1 MATCLLLLLNNNG
14 ISRNPNL
21 KKRHMELRP
30 HSHGFKAGSRELVP
44 VGQAHTYRSDGRLT
58 SQQLQ
63 SSLFTT
69 SSILND
75 YFFGSLSSVDYQPQT
90 ASTSGDVRCPLTQL

>member
-14 ISRNPNL
+14 ISRNPNQ
-21 KKRHMELRP
+21 KKDTWNSVRTRM
-30 HSHGFKAGSRELVP
+30 FKAGSKELVP
-44 VGQAHTYRSDGRLT
+44 VGQAHTYCSDGRLT

-69 SSILND
+69 SSILTII
-75 YFFGSLSSVDYQPQT
+75 FCSLSSVDYQPQT